1 MQNLILRQSA
11 LQKAFCA
18 FSSNSTRFNYE
29 RAPEPSDICWENLS
43 TTSLNRFI
51 RVCLTFIATFLMI
64 GACFGIIWG
73 LNVANKEAAKNGNEN
88 SGSVKFLSF
97 VCSFVII
104 AINIMLLSVIRYLSI
119 KEKHETYT
127 GYNLSVAFKLTVV
140 RFVNTAIVPTVVN
153 ALSDRWFCN
162 GGLVSVYFSIM
173 ISMSLTTPLTYLFD
187 VGVIVSHL
195 KRWYYKR

>member
-1 MQNLILRQSA
+1 
-11 LQKAFCA
+11 
-18 FSSNSTRFNYE
+18 
-29 RAPEPSDICWENLS
+29 
-43 TTSLNRFI
+43 
-51 RVCLTFIATFLMI
+51 MI

-73 LNVANKEAAKNGNEN
+73 LNVANKDAAKNGNEN
-88 SGSVKFLSF
+88 SGSVKF
-97 VCSFVII
+97 
-104 AINIMLLSVIRYLSI
+104 INIMLLSVIRYLSI